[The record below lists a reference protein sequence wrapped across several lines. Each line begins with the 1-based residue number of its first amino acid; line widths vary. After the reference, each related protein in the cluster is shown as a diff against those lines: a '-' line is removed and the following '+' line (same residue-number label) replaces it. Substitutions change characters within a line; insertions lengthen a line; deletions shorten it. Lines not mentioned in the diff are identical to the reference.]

1 MGIFFFCN
9 PVYMPFT
16 IPTVYALQFV
26 KAKNLQSKIR
36 FLQTSYKV
44 QISGLT
50 IFSAANF
57 DKSVLIKTPM
67 LALLG

>member
-1 MGIFFFCN
+1 
-9 PVYMPFT
+9 MPFT

-26 KAKNLQSKIR
+26 KAKNLQIVMPI
-36 FLQTSYKV
+36 LLGTSYKV